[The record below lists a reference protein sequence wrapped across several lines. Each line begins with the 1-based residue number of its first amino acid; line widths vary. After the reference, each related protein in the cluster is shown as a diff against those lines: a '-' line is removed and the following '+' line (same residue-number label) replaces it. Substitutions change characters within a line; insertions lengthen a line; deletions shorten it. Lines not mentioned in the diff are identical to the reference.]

1 LPTEPLRFVPP
12 RPVLSDEE
20 DAQERDAQT
29 RLRSIDARLN
39 SLDAKRRELIVEMRR
54 LSSEQK
60 ALYDRRQGPQ
70 EEVEQLYGQHGDLG
84 RRAIELRH
92 ERDAAR
98 RRFEEAVIALRELR
112 LTIGPG
118 ERLRPDQIKREI
130 AQLEH
135 RQQTN
140 VLKLEEENELIKHL
154 RQRHKDLLT
163 AEAQTQVV
171 ADHETRRKEAEA
183 RVLAAR
189 ADVERLGA
197 EAAKTR
203 SERDAKMGEV
213 RAKLVTAGGLVAEL
227 RAKGKARAEVMEKI
241 DGISREMAELDR
253 EGRKTLGEM
262 RARRDEARKT
272 VRAYAPGRGG
282 PPRSIVDSTADAQ
295 LQELLKRGKI
305 TLGG

>member
-1 LPTEPLRFVPP
+1 M
-12 RPVLSDEE
+12 LSDEE
-20 DAQERDAQT
+20 DAKERDARN
-29 RLRSIDARLN
+29 RLRAIDARLN
-39 SLDAKRRELIVEMRR
+39 ALDAKRRDLIAEMRK
-54 LSSEQK
+54 LSTEQK
-60 ALYDRRQGPQ
+60 ALYDRRQAPQ
-70 EEVEQLYGQHGDLG
+70 VEVEKLYGEHGDLG
-84 RRAIELRH
+84 RRAVELRH
-92 ERDAAR
+92 QRDVAR
-98 RRFEEAVIALRELR
+98 RQLEEAVIALRELR
-112 LTIGPG
+112 LSFGPG

-154 RQRHKDLLT
+154 RQRYKDLQT

-171 ADHETRRKEAEA
+171 ADHETRRKEAELKVA
-183 RVLAAR
+183 AAR
-189 ADVERLGA
+189 AEVERLGQ

-203 SERDAKMGEV
+203 SERDTKMGEV

-227 RAKGKARAEVMEKI
+227 RAKGRARAEVMEKI
-241 DGISREMAELDR
+241 DVISREMAELDR

-282 PPRSIVDSTADAQ
+282 TPTSVIDSTADAQ